1 MADVTARSLQ
11 YEYKAVRVGS
21 AEGSGRGS
29 PIGRGRLRK
38 GVFSLKVYERT
49 AKAEEKSEPGE
60 GGGARRYE

>member
-11 YEYKAVRVGS
+11 YEYKAVRMGS

-60 GGGARRYE
+60 SGGTRRYE

>member
-11 YEYKAVRVGS
+11 YEYKAVRMDS

-38 GVFSLKVYERT
+38 GVFSLKVYEKT

-60 GGGARRYE
+60 GGGTRRYE